1 MKKTDVIKSI
11 IETGSEISGGIG
23 SALLSA
29 VIPGTTGIIVGG
41 AAAPILTK
49 IFTDIGTEIQ
59 NRFLSSRE
67 VMRTGAA
74 YTFAIDR
81 IRQNEN
87 EGHTLRDDDFFEPID
102 NNRPASEELLEAIIL
117 SAQRESEELK
127 LKFLGNLYANICF
140 HPEINRAHANQIIKN
155 SNTLSFQQ
163 FCILQLFYEKLQ
175 DTRALKVPKL
185 RADGNWEIKVIDII
199 SETRELQQK
208 GLISIDSRMNESDLS
223 SPIPLAKVN
232 ITSVGKTFCEL
243 LSLNQIDNG
252 ILSKLNDVTEIKY

>member
-1 MKKTDVIKSI
+1 MKKKNVIKSI

-23 SALLSA
+23 SALLSTI
-29 VIPGTTGIIVGG
+29 IPGTTGIILGG
-41 AAAPILTK
+41 AAAPLLTK

-74 YTFAIDR
+74 YTYALDR

-87 EGHTLRDDDFFEPID
+87 EGHTLRDDDFFEPIA

-117 SAQRESEELK
+117 CAQRESQELK

-140 HPEINRAHANQIIKN
+140 NSEISREHANQIIKN
-155 SNTLSFQQ
+155 ADILSFRQ
-163 FCILQLFYEKLQ
+163 FCILQLFYERLE
-175 DTRALKVPKL
+175 DTRALKIPKL
-185 RADGNWEIKVIDII
+185 KFDGKWEIKEVDII

-208 GLISIDSRMNESDLS
+208 GLISIDNRMNVSDLS
-223 SPIPLAKVN
+223 SPIPLGAAA
-232 ITSVGKTFCEL
+232 ITLSGITFCEL
-243 LSLNQIDNG
+243 LSLDHIDND
-252 ILSKLNDVTEIKY
+252 ILSKINDVTEIK